1 MKYFIQSTRLKF
13 YENMTPDEKLKV
25 VLDIIKKTAYYE
37 MEPIEQKDIVN
48 KLSDLLSKAIEQKVD
63 INGDGLSSDMKVTI
77 ERKV

>member
-1 MKYFIQSTRLKF
+1 
-13 YENMTPDEKLKV
+13 MTPDEKLKV

-77 ERKV
+77 EEKFNKFD

>member
-1 MKYFIQSTRLKF
+1 
-13 YENMTPDEKLKV
+13 MTPDDKLNKLKV

-48 KLSDLLSKAIEQKVD
+48 KLSDLLSEAIEQKVD

>member
-1 MKYFIQSTRLKF
+1 
-13 YENMTPDEKLKV
+13 MTPDDKLNKLKV

-48 KLSDLLSKAIEQKVD
+48 KLSDLLSETIEQKVD